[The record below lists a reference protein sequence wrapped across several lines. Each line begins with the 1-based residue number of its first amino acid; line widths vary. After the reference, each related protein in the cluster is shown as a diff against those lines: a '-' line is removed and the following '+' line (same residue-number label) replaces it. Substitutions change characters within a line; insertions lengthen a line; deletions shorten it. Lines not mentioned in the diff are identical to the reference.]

1 LGAEKRWIV
10 NQYPAIVTYL
20 GIEMLFS
27 YGNEFSNTGNQ
38 WMKAD
43 TTNGLEYGVQFLQ
56 SDSDFVQTKKTNR
69 TNIGGG
75 IQINAGIQLYLG
87 KRCYLFAQAAPS
99 LMLSTGTRVEENFIN
114 NTTNKYKT
122 SQFDF
127 DMRALVSDIGLVY
140 KF

>member
-1 LGAEKRWIV
+1 
-10 NQYPAIVTYL
+10 
-20 GIEMLFS
+20 
-27 YGNEFSNTGNQ
+27 
-38 WMKAD
+38 
-43 TTNGLEYGVQFLQ
+43 
-56 SDSDFVQTKKTNR
+56 
-69 TNIGGG
+69 
-75 IQINAGIQLYLG
+75 
-87 KRCYLFAQAAPS
+87 LFAQAAPS

>member
-1 LGAEKRWIV
+1 
-10 NQYPAIVTYL
+10 
-20 GIEMLFS
+20 
-27 YGNEFSNTGNQ
+27 
-38 WMKAD
+38 MKAD
-43 TTNGLEYGVQFLQ
+43 TTYGLDYGVQILQ

-75 IQINAGIQLYLG
+75 IQINAGIQLHLG